1 MDPLQAL
8 LPALSSNGHPQ
19 KIELLGWYLHTH
31 LGKTAFWPSDVERL
45 YAKLSLAPPS
55 GFGGY
60 FQNLA
65 KQKILLKDKLGYRL
79 ESAARQRLTSV
90 HGTREVTLQL
100 TALLANLPSMVPSLV
115 EKTYLNEALICY
127 RHGAFRAAV
136 VMTWNLAY
144 HHLCS
149 HVLSHRLADFNSRWQ
164 LSFPGHHKKTTLHIT
179 SMDDFNR
186 ELKESE
192 VIEICR
198 LAQIITS
205 DVARVMVEKLG
216 RRNSA
221 AHPSAL
227 VIEQL
232 QVDAFIDDL
241 VRNVVLKIA

>member
-1 MDPLQAL
+1 MDELHAL
-8 LPALSSNGHPQ
+8 LPALSTKGHPQ
-19 KIELLGWYLHTH
+19 KIELLGWYIHTH
-31 LGKTAFWPSDVERL
+31 SGKPCFWPAEVESL
-45 YAKLSLAPPS
+45 YSKLSLAPPS

-60 FQNLA
+60 FQQLV
-65 KQKILLKDKLGYRL
+65 KQKILLKDKFGYRL
-79 ESAARQRLTSV
+79 ESASRQRLTAI
-90 HGTREVTLQL
+90 HGAREVTLKL
-100 TALLANLPSMVPSLV
+100 TALLATLPTMVPSLV

-149 HVLSHRLADFNSRWQ
+149 HVLAHRLADFNSRWQ
-164 LSFPGHHKKTTLHIT
+164 LSFPGHHKKLALNIV

-198 LAQIITS
+198 LAQIITP
-205 DVARVMVEKLG
+205 DIARVMGEKLG

-221 AHPSAL
+221 AHPSTL